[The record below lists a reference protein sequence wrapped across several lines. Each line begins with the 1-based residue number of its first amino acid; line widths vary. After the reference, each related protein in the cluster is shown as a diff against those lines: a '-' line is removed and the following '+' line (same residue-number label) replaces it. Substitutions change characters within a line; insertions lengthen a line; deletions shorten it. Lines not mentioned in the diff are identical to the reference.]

1 MDRMVAYCGLVCTEC
16 EAYLATQA
24 NDQAALEQMAQKARE
39 EYGMPDATAEGVRC
53 DGCLPAEGHKCGYCA
68 HCQVRACAI
77 ERGLANCAHC
87 DDYVCEKLEAFFGMA
102 PGARMVLD
110 EIRAGLPV

>member
-24 NDQAALEQMAQKARE
+24 NDLPALEQMAQKARE
-39 EYGMPDATAEGVRC
+39 EFGMPDTMADGVRC
-53 DGCLPAEGHKCGYCA
+53 DGCLPADGYKCGYCA

-77 ERGLANCAHC
+77 ERGLPNCAHC
-87 DDYVCEKLEAFFGMA
+87 DDYACEKLEAFFGMA
-102 PGARMVLD
+102 AGARGVLD
-110 EIRAGLPV
+110 EIRAGL